1 MSGAESDP
9 AATLVEEDEPNPRTG
24 EALSAEELRGA
35 TGLALAAAGA
45 SIMGFISLFRL
56 RVDWDPT
63 RARAF
68 RRLLGV
74 QVESFLGMALGLLAL
89 QRLRNAT
96 SDKRGVPFALVGVV
110 LGGSNLV
117 RVVRWL
123 RLGR

>member
-1 MSGAESDP
+1 MSGVEADP
-9 AATLVEEDEPNPRTG
+9 AATLVEEDERGPRTDDAG
-24 EALSAEELRGA
+24 GAEELRGA

-45 SIMGFISLFRL
+45 SIMGFVSLFRL

-74 QVESFLGMALGLLAL
+74 QAESFLGISLGLLAL

-96 SDKRGVPFALVGVV
+96 NDKRGVPLALVAVV